1 LKKRRQEDFQ
11 DIYLAPNNTER
22 EDHYNWKMPPELLSH
37 LRRLHFRFVFFAL
50 LFVGLTT
57 GLVAL
62 LTREIR
68 PAAPGTPSTVRPST
82 DSFVPHYQLP
92 VDEEWVLMY
101 ETFIQQANPADYT
114 ERPVSSKW
122 VKNTAYHVIM
132 GHQALQQELYKESAA
147 HFEKALQV
155 FPTIRNVHEPLGIA
169 YLKQQKFDAAAT
181 SLQAAVEENETVS
194 AINNLGVAL
203 MGAER
208 LGEAER
214 HLLRAQ
220 EQQPDQPGCYKNLAL
235 LYQKTEQPEEALRY
249 FEKYLSLCPADLL
262 TTECYAGY
270 LADQGQTKEAAD
282 FLSNAC
288 RRSVKNPLP
297 LYLLLAKIEAYAMN
311 DVGAVEAL
319 KSIRQYMSPNLALTK
334 MNSGMFD
341 PVRNTESFQALLRQ
355 TELDAVTME
364 YRR

>member
-11 DIYLAPNNTER
+11 NIYLAPNNTER
-22 EDHYNWKMPPELLSH
+22 EDNYNWKMPPELMSH
-37 LRRLHFRFVFFAL
+37 LRRLHFQFVFFAL
-50 LFVGLTT
+50 LFVGLAT

-68 PAAPGTPSTVRPST
+68 PAAPEARSAVRHSAT
-82 DSFVPHYQLP
+82 SFVPHYQLP

-101 ETFIQQANPADYT
+101 ESSIQQADSDDYT
-114 ERPVSSKW
+114 ERSVSSKW

-132 GHQALQQELYKESAA
+132 GHQALRQEQYKESAT
-147 HFEKALQV
+147 HFEKALRV

-169 YLKQQKFDAAAT
+169 YLKQQRFDAAAT
-181 SLQAAVEENETVS
+181 SLQAAVEENKTIS

-208 LGEAER
+208 FGEAER

-249 FEKYLSLCPADLL
+249 FEKYLSLCPADFA

-270 LADQGQTKEAAD
+270 LADQGQPKKAANFLTEA
-282 FLSNAC
+282 C
-288 RRSVKNPLP
+288 QRSVKDPLP

-319 KSIRQYMSPNLALTK
+319 KNVRQYMSPNLALNK

-364 YRR
+364 YGR